1 MQITLK
7 AVKSLKHG
15 HGDSPTFEAK
25 VVIDGEEAG
34 YVSNDGHGG
43 CNEYHPWSL
52 AAELNEYATTLPP
65 ITYPA
70 DADDPESKPFT
81 MQPDADTLIF
91 AALTT
96 YGIEKDFKRLVKNR
110 VLIARADGAIVQT
123 KTLSPEL
130 LERTLAKGQSEI
142 DRLAGDRGGVAL
154 NLLPPAEALAR
165 YRTFVERDG

>member
-1 MQITLK
+1 
-7 AVKSLKHG
+7 
-15 HGDSPTFEAK
+15 
-25 VVIDGEEAG
+25 
-34 YVSNDGHGG
+34 
-43 CNEYHPWSL
+43 
-52 AAELNEYATTLPP
+52 
-65 ITYPA
+65 
-70 DADDPESKPFT
+70 

-110 VLIARADGAIVQT
+110 VLIARTGGAIVQT